1 LLNKAKEKK
10 YEDDLWE
17 MWTLQY
23 PQMDKESFISFK
35 DYKKQNMI
43 RQENRGSQISYEEI
57 ENEMNEVI
65 LAHEAKELKK
75 N

>member
-1 LLNKAKEKK
+1 MLNKAKEKK

>member
-1 LLNKAKEKK
+1 LNKAKEKK